1 LDIKIALVGN
11 PNTGKS
17 TLFNRLTGLNQKIGN
32 FPGITVDK
40 KTGFTKLPDGKEAE
54 VIDLPGTYSL
64 YPKSNDES
72 IVFQVLADKN
82 NSSHPDVIVLIVDAS
97 NLKRNMLLFSQVAD
111 LGIPMILALNMTDL
125 SEKQGIYINIDK
137 LAARIGVQVVQIS
150 ARNNIGLD
158 KLKQAINNTNKVA
171 TQFTE
176 VDVNFLAPE
185 AINTIKKKLNADN
198 DYYALQVLHQHEQLT
213 YFTAQEQ
220 EEIEE
225 IEISNKFES
234 SKVQAAETIAR
245 YKYLST
251 ILSGVVIDKG
261 TANKFSFSDKLDSIL
276 THKIWGFAIFML
288 ILFVIFNAIFAW
300 SSYPMDWIESGFGW
314 ITNFGHEH
322 LPAGM
327 LTDLILDGVIAG
339 LGGIFVFIPQ
349 IAILFAFISILEDTG
364 YMSRV
369 TFMMDKIMSKVG
381 LNGKSVVPMIGGL
394 ACAVPSIMAARNIE
408 NWKDRMI
415 TIMVT
420 PLVSCSARLPVYTLL
435 IKLIIPYKI
444 IFGIFNMQG
453 LALMVMYLVSFAAA
467 ILVAWV
473 MKIIIKTKEK
483 SYFIMEL
490 PIYRMPRWKN
500 VLFTVY
506 EKSKTFVLEAG
517 KVIIAISII
526 LWVMASF
533 GPGNRFE
540 VIDKKFEPRLTASI
554 KRTDQLKTYLTASKI
569 IPTDSVYIKKIDS
582 AEKFTK
588 HIETLISTEK
598 LENSYVGILGHSI
611 EPIIRPLGYDWKI
624 GIGLITSFA
633 AREAFVGTM
642 ATIYSVDGGDKDD
655 DTIKE
660 RMAASVNPKTNLP
673 VYTFAT
679 GISLMLFY
687 AFAMQCMS
695 TIAVV
700 YRETKGW
707 KWPIIQLAYMTAM
720 AYVAA
725 LLAYQLLK

>member
-1 LDIKIALVGN
+1 MDIKVALVGN

-40 KTGFTKLPDGKEAE
+40 KTGFTRLDATRGAE
-54 VIDLPGTYSL
+54 IIDLPGTYSL
-64 YPKSNDES
+64 YPKSKDES
-72 IVFQVLADKN
+72 IVFQVLADKKN
-82 NSSHPDVIVLIVDAS
+82 NSHPDVIVLVADAS
-97 NLKRNMLLFSQVAD
+97 NLKRNMLLYSQVAD
-111 LGIPMILALNMTDL
+111 LGIPMVLALNMVDL
-125 SEKQGIYINIDK
+125 SAKQGIEVDVDK
-137 LAARIGVQVVQIS
+137 LAEKLGIQVVPIS
-150 ARNNIGLD
+150 ARNNTGID
-158 KLKQAINNTNKVA
+158 QLKQAVANTNKIA
-171 TQFTE
+171 TQNLE

-185 AINTIKKKLNADN
+185 AINAIKRHINADN
-198 DYYALQVLHQHEQLT
+198 DYYALQVLHQHEHLT
-213 YFTAQEQ
+213 FFTDQQ
-220 EEIEE
+220 QVEIEE
-225 IEISNKFES
+225 IEQSHGFES
-234 SKVQAAETIAR
+234 AKVQAAETIAR
-245 YKYLST
+245 YKHLST
-251 ILSGVVIDKG
+251 ILSDVITDKG
-261 TANKFSFSDKLDSIL
+261 TAKKFSFSDKLDGIL
-276 THKIWGFAIFML
+276 THKVWGFAIFLL
-288 ILFVIFNAIFAW
+288 ILFIIFNAIFAW
-300 SSYPMDWIESGFGW
+300 SSYPMDLIESTFGW
-314 ITNFGHEH
+314 ITAYGHEH

-327 LTDLILDGVIAG
+327 LTDLLLDGVIAG

-364 YMSRV
+364 YMARV

-420 PLVSCSARLPVYTLL
+420 PLISCSARLPVY
-435 IKLIIPYKI
+435 ILIISLIVPQETV
-444 IFGIFNMQG
+444 FGIFSKQG
-453 LALMVMYLVSFAAA
+453 LALMIMYLVGVIAAVA
-467 ILVAWV
+467 VAWV
-473 MKIIIKTKEK
+473 MKFIIKTKER

-500 VLFTVY
+500 VLYTMY
-506 EKSKTFVLEAG
+506 EKSKTFVFEAG

-540 VIDKKFEPRLTASI
+540 
-554 KRTDQLKTYLTASKI
+554 
-569 IPTDSVYIKKIDS
+569 KIDQKY
-582 AEKFTK
+582 AAALADTARNTT
-588 HIETLISTEK
+588 HIETLVATEK
-598 LENSYVGILGHSI
+598 LENSYVGILGHFI
-611 EPIIRPLGYDWKI
+611 EPAIRPLGYDWKI

-642 ATIYSVDGGDKDD
+642 ATIYSVDGGDEDSV
-655 DTIKE
+655 TIRE
-660 RMAASVNPKTNLP
+660 RMAASVNSKTGLP

-695 TIAVV
+695 TVAIV

-707 KWPIIQLAYMTAM
+707 KWPVIQLVYMTAM

-725 LLAYQLLK
+725 LVAYQLLK

>member
-1 LDIKIALVGN
+1 MDLRIALVGN

-40 KTGFTKLPDGKEAE
+40 KIGYAKLISGKQIEI
-54 VIDLPGTYSL
+54 IDLPGTYSL
-64 YPKSNDES
+64 YPKSADEG
-72 IVFQVLADKN
+72 IVFQVLADSK
-82 NSSHPDVIVLIVDAS
+82 NSSHPDIVVLVVDAS
-97 NLKRNMLLFSQVAD
+97 NLKRNMLLYSQVAD
-111 LGIPMILALNMTDL
+111 LGIPLVLALNMVDL
-125 SEKQGIYINIDK
+125 SEKQGLKIDTNK
-137 LAARIGVQVVQIS
+137 LATKLGVQVIPIS
-150 ARNNIGLD
+150 ARNNIGISQ
-158 KLKQAINNTNKVA
+158 LKQAIENTNMA
-171 TQFTE
+171 TQHSE
-176 VDVNFLAPE
+176 VDVNFLASD
-185 AINTIKKKLNADN
+185 AINAIKKRINSDN
-198 DYYALQVLHQHEQLT
+198 DYFALQILHQHEHLKF
-213 YFTAQEQ
+213 FTEKEQ
-220 EEIEE
+220 VDIEQ
-225 IEISNKFES
+225 IEKEHNFES
-234 SKVQAAETIAR
+234 SKIQAAETIAR
-245 YKYLST
+245 YKHLSS
-251 ILSGVVIDKG
+251 ILSGVVTDGEDKK
-261 TANKFSFSDKLDSIL
+261 KFSLSDKLDAVL
-276 THKIWGFAIFML
+276 THKIWGFAIFLL
-288 ILFVIFNAIFAW
+288 ILFIVFNAIFAW
-300 SSYPMDWIESGFGW
+300 SSYPMAWIESGFGW
-314 ITNFGHEH
+314 LTETGHKY

-327 LTDLILDGVIAG
+327 LTDLLLDGVIAG

-349 IAILFAFISILEDTG
+349 IAILFAFISVLEDTG
-364 YMSRV
+364 YMARV

-420 PLVSCSARLPVYTLL
+420 PLISCSARLPVYILL
-435 IKLIIPYKI
+435 ISLIIPSKTILGI
-444 IFGIFNMQG
+444 ISLQG
-453 LALMVMYLVSFAAA
+453 LALMVMYLISFVAA
-467 ILVAWV
+467 IAVAWV

-490 PIYRMPRWKN
+490 PVYRMPRWKN
-500 VLFTVY
+500 VFYTMY
-506 EKSKTFVLEAG
+506 EKSKTFVFEAG

-540 VIDKKFEPRLTASI
+540 QIDAKYASS
-554 KRTDQLKTYLTASKI
+554 L
-569 IPTDSVYIKKIDS
+569 TDSNKNPEHIK
-582 AEKFTK
+582 
-588 HIETLISTEK
+588 TLIATEK
-598 LENSYVGILGHSI
+598 LENSYVGILGHAI
-611 EPIIRPLGYDWKI
+611 EPAIRPLGYDWKI

-642 ATIYSVDGGDKDD
+642 ATIYSVDGGDGDQA
-655 DTIKE
+655 TISK
-660 RMAASVNPKTNLP
+660 RMKASVNSKTGLP

-707 KWPIIQLAYMTAM
+707 KWPAIQVAYMTAM
-720 AYVAA
+720 AYIAA
-725 LLAYQLLK
+725 LVAYQLLK